1 MITHRLILGSWLACF
16 GSFLWAGH
24 AFFTS
29 SPITLAP
36 RTRMIK
42 RVGLAVSV
50 AQFLIMTKSRPV
62 GRAADRAGTVMLL
75 AALALF
81 WSSIRVNREQ
91 PLSLSF
97 STDRPDHLITRGPY
111 RLIRHPFYLSY
122 LLAWS
127 AAPVATRR
135 WWVGVGPVIMAVL
148 YRRAARFEEA
158 KFLASPLAECYRDY
172 QRSTGMFLPT
182 IRPPRHPG
190 ISSP

>member
-1 MITHRLILGSWLACF
+1 MIRHRLVLGGWLACF
-16 GSFLWAGH
+16 GSFLWAGQ

-29 SPITLAP
+29 SSALPP

-42 RVGLAVSV
+42 SAGLAVSA

-62 GRAADRAGTVMLL
+62 GRAADHAGTVLLL
-75 AALALF
+75 ASLALF
-81 WSSIRVNREQ
+81 WSSIHVNRDQ

-97 STDRPDHLITRGPY
+97 STDQPDHLITRGPY

-127 AAPVATRR
+127 AAPVVTKR
-135 WWVGVGPVIMAVL
+135 WWLAVGPLTMAAL

-158 KFLASPLAECYRDY
+158 KFLASPLAECYREY
-172 QRSTGMFLPT
+172 QTRTGMFVPT
-182 IRPPRHPG
+182 VRRPRA
-190 ISSP
+190 SSASP